1 MMQILFHNCIRVF
14 ILSFMLIVPFVGTA
28 AINEQVT
35 FYGTLTDSSYT
46 PLTGVYDMVFHFY
59 DSATGGSLLDTSTH
73 TAANT
78 NPVVVSGGEFSVLLG
93 SGVGNALDGL
103 NFNTD
108 NTYIGISI
116 EGAAEASSRVR
127 FSAASYSF
135 NTDTLDGYHEYDFPR
150 ISGTS
155 TFVIN
160 DAETAITLR
169 QAGTGDILNLFDGGT
184 EVLTVTD
191 GGNVGIGTTSPT
203 RTLTIDGDLELTGA
217 LFDVTASPGT
227 SGSLIT
233 STGSQIAW
241 AATSTFGG
249 GGGGA
254 SLFTDGGLTSYL
266 TATTSYLAL
275 GTTSASGKLTIANG
289 NLDIVGNGKL
299 LMESVR
305 TMYASST
312 RNILSIGRNSGPTET
327 GAGTDVTF
335 IGTNAGRLVTDNN
348 VSSSTFIGFDAGQ
361 SATNTTFSTIIGGT
375 SGEYMQGHHNFI
387 AGNFSAVTML
397 GDYNVGVG
405 SVAVEQLRGN
415 YNVAIGDTAM
425 RYSPTGDRN
434 VALGLAASA
443 NGLGN
448 DNVAVG
454 WNSNSQSFAGTN
466 EFSVFLGEQAG
477 NFASGKNNIY
487 IGYFNGHR
495 NGGLGPSSDNVLIG
509 YTAFSEGDQTDGTVG
524 IGFFTGDELDV
535 VDTVVVGAEA
545 MRDTSNK
552 FMYRNV
558 VFGADSLKQA
568 DEFSNDNIILGSTN
582 IISTSDIARNFI
594 VIGDTLEDWNGFGTD
609 EEDAMTIGNLIY
621 ATGMTAS
628 GTALSPGL
636 VGIGVNA
643 PTAQLHTTGSLRLSN
658 FGAGTLQT
666 DASGNVSVS
675 SDERLKDIQAVYT
688 DGIESLMNIEPITFK
703 WNEASGFETLTDY
716 IGFSAQ
722 NVQENIP
729 GTVGED
735 KHGFLTLSDRGILAT
750 VVNAVKEVWGR
761 AALSNERAIEQEE
774 QLAALELL
782 VENNNNLLSYYAT
795 QLQSESAVTAASNG
809 SSDTTSKKAPVS
821 QTTPTSTQATST
833 SPAENSSNIPAATT
847 SINVA
852 TTTDVT
858 QTEFASSSEVSTG
871 SPTTAEEV
879 VVGNADSSTET
890 DVEPV
895 LPIIAVEITVDAE
908 PETDA
913 QLLETTLQPD
923 AEVDLKIEEAGEEVV
938 TEEVTE
944 VVETDPEI
952 APEA

>member
-750 VVNAVKEVWGR
+750 VVNALKEVWGVVT
-761 AALSNERAIEQEE
+761 ETE
-774 QLAALELL
+774 
-782 VENNNNLLSYYAT
+782 T
-795 QLQSESAVTAASNG
+795 TAASSTVKIAELKNMLDEQEQKISKYQVQFSLDSSIQTATSSQTEYSASTPTTSTESVVVVVDTIASTTQELAV
-809 SSDTTSKKAPVS
+809 SSDISASTT
-821 QTTPTSTQATST
+821 ATST
-833 SPAENSSNIPAATT
+833 NQISP
-847 SINVA
+847 
-852 TTTDVT
+852 
-858 QTEFASSSEVSTG
+858 
-871 SPTTAEEV
+871 
-879 VVGNADSSTET
+879 
-890 DVEPV
+890 
-895 LPIIAVEITVDAE
+895 
-908 PETDA
+908 
-913 QLLETTLQPD
+913 
-923 AEVDLKIEEAGEEVV
+923 
-938 TEEVTE
+938 
-944 VVETDPEI
+944 
-952 APEA
+952 